1 MHHVRSHP
9 RLAALAAALLAG
21 LGAVAVL
28 AAGSRTAGCSSP
40 PPTPDLPAQLRA
52 LGGFDQPF
60 DAAMVRPLQ
69 AAALASA
76 SALHPDL
83 AAATTVGDPVGVRA
97 LDPRGHDAIVLPLG
111 TNPAPDGTPRSV
123 EGLAV
128 FLRACGGRAYFS
140 TVEDLA
146 AAPPPAFPPVPRAQ
160 AVRLLGTPD
169 PQLVYDTSPL
179 RPRWRDPRTGAS
191 VPAT

>member
-9 RLAALAAALLAG
+9 RLAALAAALLAC
-21 LGAVAVL
+21 LVAVAVL
-28 AAGSRTAGCSSP
+28 AARSRTADCSSP
-40 PPTPDLPAQLRA
+40 PPVPDLAPQLRA

-60 DAAMVRPLQ
+60 DAGRVQSLQ
-69 AAALASA
+69 AAALAAA

-83 AAATTVGDPVGVRA
+83 AAATSIGAPVEVGA
-97 LDPRGHDAIVLPLG
+97 LRRGGHDAIVFPLG
-111 TNPAPDGTPRSV
+111 TQPAPDGTPRSV

-128 FLRACGGRAYFS
+128 FLRACAGRAYLS

-146 AAPPPAFPPVPRAQ
+146 AAPPAAFPSVSRDQ
-160 AVRLLGTPD
+160 AAARLGTPD
-169 PQLVYDTSPL
+169 PQLVYTASPA